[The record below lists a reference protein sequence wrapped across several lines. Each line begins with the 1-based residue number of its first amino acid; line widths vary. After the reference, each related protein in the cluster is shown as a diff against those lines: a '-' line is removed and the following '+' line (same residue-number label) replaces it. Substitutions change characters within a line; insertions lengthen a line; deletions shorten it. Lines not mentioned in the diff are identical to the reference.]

1 MRSFGEKYESG
12 VTHSAQRKL
21 DEGVVAFWRECA
33 QLRTF

>member
-21 DEGVVAFWRECA
+21 DAGVVAFRRECV
-33 QLRTF
+33 LLCTF